1 MSTPQYLQKD
11 NIPAA
16 GGFVNGALWMDI
28 KRCLIERRPEAAT
41 TADTPDMAAAKGHQR
56 RGFELC
62 IEAIE
67 AMPFEAPGEATN
79 PFERPAVQTTE
90 D

>member
-11 NIPAA
+11 NIAAA
-16 GGFVNGALWMDI
+16 GGFVSGALWQDF
-28 KRCLIERRPEAAT
+28 KRALMERRPEAAT
-41 TADTPDMAAAKGHQR
+41 TNDTPDAAAAKGHQR

-62 IEAIE
+62 LEAIE
-67 AMPFEAPGEATN
+67 AMPFETPVSADS
-79 PFERPAVQTTE
+79 PFERPAVQDTA